1 LQRSPQFKG
10 IAEMPEPHREKRR
23 RRRVRTRRAAWVDIG
38 GNAKP
43 SRCVLWDQSEDG
55 ARLAPAHA
63 SKLPDT
69 FTLILD
75 KTTAQRCR
83 VVWRKGPLVGVRYL
97 RGGEDEASAAKP
109 AVAEPRH
116 ELSPELRRSL
126 AAHGAGSAAL
136 AADPSVS
143 FFAAGF
149 VLVLIGLTALFYF
162 AGQQSEQG
170 SAWALDVCQGAGSLC
185 RHPEFPGGASVL
197 MALVYFAARGME
209 L

>member
-1 LQRSPQFKG
+1 
-10 IAEMPEPHREKRR
+10 MPEPHREKRR
-23 RRRVRTRRAAWVDIG
+23 RRRVRTRRTAWIDVG

-43 SRCVLWDQSEDG
+43 SRCVLWDISEGG

-75 KTTAQRCR
+75 KMTAHRCR

-97 RGGEDEASAAKP
+97 RGAEDEQAAAAKP
-109 AVAEPRH
+109 AAAEPPS
-116 ELSPELRRSL
+116 ELSPDLQRSL
-126 AAHGAGSAAL
+126 AAHGAAAAAL
-136 AADPSVS
+136 PAGPSVS

-149 VLVLIGLTALFYF
+149 VLVLIGLTAVFYF
-162 AGQQSEQG
+162 AGQQSELG
-170 SAWALDVCQGAGSLC
+170 SAWALDVCHQADSLC

>member
-1 LQRSPQFKG
+1 
-10 IAEMPEPHREKRR
+10 MPEPNREKRR
-23 RRRVRTRRAAWVDIG
+23 RRRVRTRRAAWIDVG
-38 GNAKP
+38 GDAKP

-63 SKLPDT
+63 SKLPDI

-75 KTTAQRCR
+75 KTTAHRCR

-97 RGGEDEASAAKP
+97 RSAEDEQASAKP
-109 AVAEPRH
+109 AAAEPPR
-116 ELSPELRRSL
+116 ELSPDLQRSL
-126 AAHGAGSAAL
+126 ATHGAAAAAL
-136 AADPSVS
+136 PAGPSVS

-162 AGQQSEQG
+162 AGQQSELG
-170 SAWALDVCQGAGSLC
+170 SAWALDVCHQADSLC